1 MKGSRKRVRGKGKA
15 SEGGS
20 VYSELEADGGTDGRT
35 GGRRVERKPGA
46 IGSECLVGRGKWNPP
61 SLSSEVDRV
70 APKTTS
76 SAV

>member
-1 MKGSRKRVRGKGKA
+1 M
-15 SEGGS
+15 
-20 VYSELEADGGTDGRT
+20 YSELEAGGGTDGRT

-61 SLSSEVDRV
+61 SLSSEENVNRV